1 MNLQRL
7 EYFVA
12 VVDAGSVSRASVILD
27 VSQPALSRQ
36 IALLEEEV
44 GHRLLTRHGRGIE
57 PTETGHALLGHARG
71 LFDGWHERAQICA
84 NVI

>member
-44 GHRLLTRHGRGIE
+44 GHRLLTRHGRGINL
-57 PTETGHALLGHARG
+57 PKRDMPCLGMHEAC
-71 LFDGWHERAQICA
+71 LMGWHERAQICA